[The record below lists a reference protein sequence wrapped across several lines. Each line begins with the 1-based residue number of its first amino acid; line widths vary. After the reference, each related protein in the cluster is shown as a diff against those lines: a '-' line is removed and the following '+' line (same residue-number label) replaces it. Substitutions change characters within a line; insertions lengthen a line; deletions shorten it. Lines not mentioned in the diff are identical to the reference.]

1 MRVLHVMPEL
11 TRAYGGPVEALIGF
25 VAAAGGDAAEV
36 TIAGPTPP
44 PGELDWLRAQMPA
57 ARFATAPR
65 FTIPAV
71 VRRLAPA
78 HDVVH
83 VHGLLNPV
91 SSGGASAALGR
102 KRALII
108 GPFGTLSRYTFT
120 HRRAVAKRLY
130 FLAIDAPHLRRAAA
144 VHFTT
149 AAERDEAAWHGIDFS
164 GRAHV
169 VPPPWRSTSRGPS
182 PTRTGETVLF
192 LARLHPKKG
201 LELLLEAWPAVRR
214 ARPAA
219 RLVIAGSGAPR
230 YEAALRRAA
239 EGVAG
244 VEFTGFVSGDAKA
257 ARLAQA
263 DAFVLPSFNENFGIA
278 VLEAVAAGL
287 PAVVSS
293 GVQLAPWVDARGVGR
308 VAPRS
313 ADGLAQAI
321 DGVLGDA
328 GLRGRVARCG
338 AEFVVDDFGPARVAP
353 ALLSM
358 YAAAYTAAYN
368 RT

>member
-1 MRVLHVMPEL
+1 MPEL
-11 TRAYGGPVEALIGF
+11 TRGYGGPVEALIGF
-25 VAAAGGDAAEV
+25 VAAAGRDVDV

-44 PGELDWLRAQMPA
+44 PAELEWLRAQMPDARLATA
-57 ARFATAPR
+57 ARLTV
-65 FTIPAV
+65 PAV
-71 VRRLAPA
+71 VRRLASA

-83 VHGLLNPV
+83 VHGLLNLV
-91 SSGGASAALGR
+91 SSGGARAALAG

-120 HRRAVAKRLY
+120 HRRALAKRLY
-130 FLAIDAPHLRRAAA
+130 FLAVDAPHLRRAAA

-149 AAERDEAAWHGIDFS
+149 AAERDEAAWHGIDFR

-169 VPPPWRSTSRGPS
+169 VPPPWRAVSRGPS
-182 PTRTGETVLF
+182 PIRTGDTVLF
-192 LARLHPKKG
+192 LSRLHPKKG

-219 RLVIAGSGAPR
+219 RLVVAGSGAPR

-239 EGVAG
+239 EGLGG
-244 VEFTGFVSGDAKA
+244 VEFTGFVSGDAKE

-278 VLEAVAAGL
+278 VLEAVAAGV
-287 PAVVSS
+287 PVVVSA
-293 GVQLAPWVDARGVGR
+293 GVQLAPWVEARGVGR
-308 VAPRS
+308 VTPRS
-313 ADGLAQAI
+313 ADGLAVAI

-328 GLRGRVARCG
+328 GLRARVARCG
-338 AEFVVDDFGPARVAP
+338 AEFVVDDFGPAHVAP

-358 YAAAYTAAYN
+358 YAAACHAAYN